1 MSKTSKPR
9 EGDAPKVEVA
19 DTGDNREEKDGLSAG
34 ECAGSDV
41 ERESGEQELDKEKL
55 IAGLKE
61 ENEKLKKE
69 LDELKDIYQRV
80 LAEYATI
87 SAAQK
92 SKEIGG
98 FTSSNTNSQFS
109 RLMVLNA
116 A

>member
-1 MSKTSKPR
+1 MSKTSKPK

-19 DTGDNREEKDGLSAG
+19 DTGGNREEKDGLSAG

-69 LDELKDIYQRV
+69 LDEIRNIYQRV
-80 LAEYATI
+80 LAEYANYKR
-87 SAAQK
+87 AQNRK
-92 SKEIGG
+92 RADWR
-98 FTSSNTNSQFS
+98 FCQVRNH
-109 RLMVLNA
+109 RLCSLR
-116 A
+116 